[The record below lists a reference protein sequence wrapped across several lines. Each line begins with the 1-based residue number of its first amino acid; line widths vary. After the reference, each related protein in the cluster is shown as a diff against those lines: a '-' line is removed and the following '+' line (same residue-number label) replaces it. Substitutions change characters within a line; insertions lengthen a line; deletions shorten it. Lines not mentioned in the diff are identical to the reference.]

1 MRKSKYDVRRVYFR
15 VSALQNG
22 QKPLTFQESDPQYR
36 YQVMLPKFL
45 EATLSMLLI
54 SMLSS
59 YCTVAELDCRPEDPG
74 CDGVALFSMLTYTGI
89 LGPNLPTGQVYIFA
103 SNALHPGNRGDRSAT
118 SFSCVSERT
127 TYKNFLPCTNDL
139 AFLSYTGDALLNA
152 PSNHSVP
159 TGLPI
164 LADGGGQIDVSWA
177 ALFDGSI
184 NQSLDAAGVGSVGT
198 NYWTGTD
205 VDGSSMIDNCSEWT
219 DNAGGSNGTAGT
231 ETATDGNWINTE
243 APVCNGSNLRH
254 FLCVCW

>member
-1 MRKSKYDVRRVYFR
+1 MRLRILK
-15 VSALQNG
+15 
-22 QKPLTFQESDPQYR
+22 
-36 YQVMLPKFL
+36 
-45 EATLSMLLI
+45 ATGSLLLFSI
-54 SMLSS
+54 LNPH
-59 YCTVAELDCRPEDPG
+59 CTVANLDCRTEDPG
-74 CDGVALFSMLTYTGI
+74 CDAAAFFYMLSYTGVI
-89 LGPNLPTGQVYIFA
+89 GPNLPTGQVYIFA

-118 SFSCVSERT
+118 SFSCFSERT

-139 AFLSYTGDALLNA
+139 AFLSYSGDALLNA

-164 LADGGGQIDVSWA
+164 FADGGDQIDTSWA

-205 VDGSSMIDNCSEWT
+205 VDGSTTINNCSEWM
-219 DNAGGSNGTAGT
+219 DSAVGSNGTAGT

-243 APVCNGSNLRH
+243 SPVCNGSNLRH